1 MKGMNTQTMYK
12 ANKSILLTLCLIFM
26 GTLNVLAK
34 DYGFKVAGKMV
45 TSDNCNNIPHVS
57 GVFDSGT
64 AKYVE
69 STNTLTLT
77 NCTITRTGGNN
88 HAIENNSCEGLIIKC
103 VGTNN
108 LSSESASAVRFE
120 TKGTLEVVSGTTT
133 LSSVNYEGIYLKN
146 AKLRIKGP
154 GNLTVKSTNDCAI
167 EGNIDNYPRSNVE
180 FWDGITATIS
190 GPKGDL
196 VDLDFAY
203 VNNESCEVTLKAT
216 NNSSCP
222 NVKNTYVW
230 GVNLEKEAIN
240 DYFSHSSNDDP
251 VDYVEGAFPVILQP
265 FGATCQNNSDYT
277 KRGVTYNGSHIYNQ
291 NIVVSSRWAVLLIPE
306 FFPDTNFLSYL
317 KTTKFP
323 NKNYL
328 TESEVA
334 GCTTLSMNSKSI
346 SSLKGIRFFP
356 ALEKLYCSSN
366 NLTELDLSDNTELTE
381 LYCSNNKLSKLT
393 GICSKITKI
402 NCSNNK
408 FETLS
413 INSKNSLTSL
423 ICSNNSSLKTLNC
436 YYDKL
441 TTLDCTNCGNLTTL
455 KCYSNNLTALD
466 LTGCPKLASIDC
478 RANQFEDLTITGFQY
493 LKTLDCRS
501 NQKLEYLTCYS
512 NVLTS
517 LSVDY
522 CKNLI
527 QINCDDNQFTSL
539 SITGLESLIALSCSD
554 NTKLK
559 TLDCYGNALCDD
571 YLQIYGCTALET
583 LNCYNNQL
591 KTIDLSD
598 CTNLKSLDCNN
609 NQLTGLSVSNNI
621 SLQYID
627 CSNNCI
633 DGLLKLWACSN
644 LSKLNCSNNNI
655 SSLLTHTLRLEE
667 LQCQENQIVEIANW
681 IDPGENQPSPFA
693 KSITCYSNKLSGEYV
708 DKLIGLLPDRMSQS
722 ESGELRM
729 ISPASGSEHNVITKE
744 QVQAAWSKNWK
755 TYQFV
760 NGSWTYYEGS
770 SNGISTD
777 ITPIGNT
784 MDEATPLYNLSG
796 QRVGSN
802 YKGVVI
808 TKDKK
813 VRMK

>member
-1 MKGMNTQTMYK
+1 M
-12 ANKSILLTLCLIFM
+12 
-26 GTLNVLAK
+26 
-34 DYGFKVAGKMV
+34 
-45 TSDNCNNIPHVS
+45 
-57 GVFDSGT
+57 
-64 AKYVE
+64 
-69 STNTLTLT
+69 
-77 NCTITRTGGNN
+77 
-88 HAIENNSCEGLIIKC
+88 
-103 VGTNN
+103 
-108 LSSESASAVRFE
+108 
-120 TKGTLEVVSGTTT
+120 
-133 LSSVNYEGIYLKN
+133 
-146 AKLRIKGP
+146 
-154 GNLTVKSTNDCAI
+154 
-167 EGNIDNYPRSNVE
+167 
-180 FWDGITATIS
+180 
-190 GPKGDL
+190 
-196 VDLDFAY
+196 
-203 VNNESCEVTLKAT
+203 
-216 NNSSCP
+216 
-222 NVKNTYVW
+222 
-230 GVNLEKEAIN
+230 
-240 DYFSHSSNDDP
+240 
-251 VDYVEGAFPVILQP
+251 
-265 FGATCQNNSDYT
+265 
-277 KRGVTYNGSHIYNQ
+277 
-291 NIVVSSRWAVLLIPE
+291 
-306 FFPDTNFLSYL
+306 

-381 LYCSNNKLSKLT
+381 LYCSNNKLTKLT
-393 GICSKITKI
+393 GIGSKTTKI

-441 TTLDCTNCGNLTTL
+441 TTLDCTNCSNLTTL

-512 NVLTS
+512 NALTS

-559 TLDCYGNALCDD
+559 TLECYGNALCDD

-770 SNGISTD
+770 SNGIVTGLEPAVSSSTED
-777 ITPIGNT
+777 
-784 MDEATPLYNLSG
+784 APLYNLSG
-796 QRVGSN
+796 QRVDKN

-808 TKDKK
+808 RNNKK